1 MNNTFSIQRFGLLLK
16 RQWLEFG
23 KIYLVSLAVIFG
35 IFLVF
40 YGYYYKEILERLDIP
55 LSQIGRRLNFREPL
69 FIVAGFLFITI
80 IASNYFAHLGQ
91 KSKAIIDLL
100 IPASTLEKFLTGLFF
115 VTFLGIGSYLLV
127 FYVTDLIFVA
137 RFRSLFDGVSNVAR
151 TVGDVRELKIAED
164 LPYFFEKNNPN
175 EFKALYFLPFLVTSI
190 FLLGSIY
197 FNKFHYI
204 KTAISVMVFSGV
216 TTYIVV
222 KIGEWL
228 MKGKVMINEGDM
240 GNEQIT
246 KSMAELYFSLL
257 FILLTLIFWSI
268 TYVRLKE
275 KEV

>member
-35 IFLVF
+35 IFLIF
-40 YGYYYKEILERLDIP
+40 YGYYYKEILDRLDHP
-55 LSQIGRRLNFREPL
+55 LSYSWRVLNFREPL
-69 FIVAGFLFITI
+69 FIVTGFLFITI

-100 IPASTLEKFLTGLFF
+100 IPASTFEKFLTGLFF
-115 VTFLGIGSYLLV
+115 VIFLGIGGYLVL
-127 FYVTDLIFVA
+127 FYVTDLVFVT
-137 RFRSLFDGVSNVAR
+137 RFRGLFNGLSEL
-151 TVGDVRELKIAED
+151 TTKVGEIREVKIAEN
-164 LPYFFEKNNPN
+164 LPYFFEKNNIN
-175 EFKALYFLPFLVTSI
+175 EFKPLYFLPFLITSI

-204 KTAISVMVFSGV
+204 KTAISVMIFSGI
-216 TTYIVV
+216 TTYIIF
-222 KIGEWL
+222 KTGEWL
-228 MKGKVMINEGDM
+228 MKGKVLINDGEM
-240 GNEQIT
+240 GNEQFS
-246 KSMAELYFSLL
+246 KSMAEVYVSLL

>member
-40 YGYYYKEILERLDIP
+40 YGYYYKEVLEQLDRT
-55 LSQIGRRLNFREPL
+55 LSQSGRRLNFREPL

-100 IPASTLEKFLTGLFF
+100 IPASTFEKFLTGLFF
-115 VTFLGIGSYLLV
+115 VIFLGIGSYLLL

-137 RFRSLFDGVSNVAR
+137 RIRNLYEGVSAVSTA
-151 TVGDVRELKIAED
+151 VGEVREVKITEE

-190 FLLGSIY
+190 FFLGSIY

-204 KTAISVMVFSGV
+204 KTAISVMIFSGV
-216 TTYIVV
+216 TTYILF
-222 KIGEWL
+222 KTGEWL
-228 MKGKVMINEGDM
+228 MKGKVMINDGDM
-240 GNEQIT
+240 GNEHLS
-246 KSMAELYFSLL
+246 KSTAELYVSIL
-257 FILLTLIFWSI
+257 FIVLTLIFWSI